1 MALAGGTA
9 RRLPFDKSSLALPD
23 QRMPSSS
30 NHQCNI
36 IGDLLSVRESYF
48 ASAESVLPSA

>member
-1 MALAGGTA
+1 
-9 RRLPFDKSSLALPD
+9 LPFDKSSLALPD